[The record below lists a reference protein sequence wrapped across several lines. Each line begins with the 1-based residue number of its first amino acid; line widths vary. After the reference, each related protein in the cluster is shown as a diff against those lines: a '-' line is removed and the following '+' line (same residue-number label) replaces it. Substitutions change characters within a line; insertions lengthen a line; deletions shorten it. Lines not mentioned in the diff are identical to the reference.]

1 MTSIT
6 GDFETKFRSKE
17 PGIKENPEM
26 EDFFQDFW
34 LGIEEEETKKKKE
47 LEQELSTLK
56 KEEAKK
62 KKKLEQE
69 LLTLKKES
77 YIDNVHH

>member
-34 LGIEEEETKKKKE
+34 LGIEEEETKKKEGARTRVINIKKRRSE
-47 LEQELSTLK
+47 K
-56 KEEAKK
+56 KEEA
-62 KKKLEQE
+62 
-69 LLTLKKES
+69 
-77 YIDNVHH
+77 

>member
-6 GDFETKFRSKE
+6 GNFETKFRSKE

-34 LGIEEEETKKKKE
+34 LGSVDIYFN
-47 LEQELSTLK
+47 QR
-56 KEEAKK
+56 
-62 KKKLEQE
+62 
-69 LLTLKKES
+69 
-77 YIDNVHH
+77 

>member
-62 KKKLEQE
+62 RRSLSK
-69 LLTLKKES
+69 S
-77 YIDNVHH
+77 Y